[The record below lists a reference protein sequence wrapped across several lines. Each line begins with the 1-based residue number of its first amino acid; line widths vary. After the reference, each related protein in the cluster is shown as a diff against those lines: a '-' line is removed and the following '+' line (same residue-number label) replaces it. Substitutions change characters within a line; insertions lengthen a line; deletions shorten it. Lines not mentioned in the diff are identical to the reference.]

1 MLNSEGEE
9 ESSIY
14 SNNNN
19 MNEEKKKASLENKK
33 KNSHASN
40 NNINIK
46 PSSNNQNDNIK
57 KKSSNIDDIFDDSY
71 NIMDSKD
78 DDDKTKNLD
87 KINDDNHINN
97 EENKQNE
104 NNLKEENSLNFD
116 SIEENKKNE
125 YNNNEEE
132 NNMSLNNFDKNKD
145 EKINYNNNY
154 NNYINSSDENNKN
167 YDNNENNKNEI
178 NNLDNNENTSKNDFK
193 IIDNNENENKNE
205 NNIKMNISSNSISKN
220 NNQDNSNYFDD
231 NDNCNDNKDIDNFIN
246 NKDNNENNEKNGN
259 NISDKISNNNNNYK
273 NNDKEIK
280 DLNMNNNYY
289 NKGENNNDSFELNL
303 SQYSNNI
310 KNSNIASINNISQ
323 KEDKKNISISNNDM
337 NRSNNNNGK
346 KSIENNNLFD
356 SINKMNRNNDN
367 KSLENSNLNNSNN
380 KINENNKNNNN
391 NNISR
396 DNNSLYNSNN
406 KINENNENNNN
417 KSKKIISINN
427 SNNNKMNENNE
438 SNEYNE
444 YNENQSKI
452 NNSLHSYYSNNNI
465 NQNNEKKPKE
475 NDSLYLDNNNRESNP
490 KNNSKNS
497 KDLLPKDNSADLK
510 QKKLPIINSNISQ
523 YSNPYIDNL
532 NISNIRSS
540 INSNQNNNEIKQEKS
555 NKSIM
560 TRKSYISSK
569 SSEEIKDIKDEYYI
583 KYVELKRKGF
593 HKIINKNYVSGFE
606 TFNECYELSQKNLND
621 KIKQINSLLYMSICE
636 YYKGNFNNSLSLI
649 EQAKKIFSTVSLG
662 KCHISVDSK
671 NHLEIKLLTNSSLG
685 NLSLNQYDKAISDID
700 KITKIINSLSEKK
713 INKKISFLKYVIYT
727 LFKVDSLANISL
739 ENKSLNKPQK
749 GKENLIINNFDFNQK
764 MIKDFLLSLKNKDG
778 NTILLKSFIENSS
791 RYKKLNDLTGY
802 YFCIFNKSLLSY
814 NYLLNN
820 NKDNNSKDKIN
831 LKEMKEKLYQYY
843 KCLIGKEALNKME
856 NKNKDI
862 KQFLYEFNNKMECAR
877 KIFNILENVENQLI
891 NLMKTKHLNNSKDN
905 IKEKNKKCQPYL
917 IILLIQIC
925 LNYLKNE
932 RKNDKFE
939 NENEKTENVN
949 NINKLIK
956 ELERLIK
963 KINNSEIDISS
974 INIQKVNEN
983 ILNNAKKV
991 FMKLS
996 SLYDKI
1002 LVHYYYIKLKKI
1014 SKKNLKQKYK
1024 NALDIF
1030 LDKSYSKIVQGM
1042 ELIKINNKTKGYKT
1056 NYYNIDDNN
1065 YLIIKSS
1072 KKQLKATHNYNLLKD
1087 VTKITYGIRTS
1098 NLINKR
1104 INKNND
1110 PDIKNFF
1117 KTPWRFMSFITN
1129 KRSIDLYLEDKELE
1143 NWFYGL
1149 NCLAKDN
1156 GVEYKL
1162 ISTNKFILTKIKL
1175 KIIMKL
1181 KKLKKNISEDEKDNT
1196 KSKCIRK
1203 FVKIKSI
1210 ESCSFAKIFYFY
1222 HLINDDYDKIN
1233 KNKKV

>member
-9 ESSIY
+9 ESSID

-46 PSSNNQNDNIK
+46 SSSNNQNNNIK

-125 YNNNEEE
+125 DNNNEEE
-132 NNMSLNNFDKNKD
+132 NNMSINNFDKNKD

-154 NNYINSSDENNKN
+154 NNYINTSDENNKN

-193 IIDNNENENKNE
+193 IIDNNE

-289 NKGENNNDSFELNL
+289 NKGGNNNDSFELNL

-391 NNISR
+391 ISR

-417 KSKKIISINN
+417 KSKKNISINN
-427 SNNNKMNENNE
+427 SNNKINENNE

-540 INSNQNNNEIKQEKS
+540 INSNQNNNEIKPEKS

-791 RYKKLNDLTGY
+791 RYKKLNDLSGY

-877 KIFNILENVENQLI
+877 KIFNILENMENQLI

-905 IKEKNKKCQPYL
+905 IKEKNKKCRPYL

-925 LNYLKNE
+925 LKYLKNE

-1203 FVKIKSI
+1203 FVKIKSM

>member
-9 ESSIY
+9 ESSID

-46 PSSNNQNDNIK
+46 SSSNNQNNNIK

-154 NNYINSSDENNKN
+154 NNYINTSDENNKN

-273 NNDKEIK
+273 NNDKENK

-337 NRSNNNNGK
+337 NRSNNNNGE

-391 NNISR
+391 ISR

-417 KSKKIISINN
+417 KSKKNISINN
-427 SNNNKMNENNE
+427 SNNKINENNE

-606 TFNECYELSQKNLND
+606 TSNECYELSQKNLND

-877 KIFNILENVENQLI
+877 KIFNILENMENQLI

-1162 ISTNKFILTKIKL
+1162 ISTNKFVLTKIKL

-1203 FVKIKSI
+1203 FVKIKSM

-1233 KNKKV
+1233 KNKKVK

>member
-46 PSSNNQNDNIK
+46 SSSNNQNNNIK

-154 NNYINSSDENNKN
+154 NNYINTSDENNKN

-337 NRSNNNNGK
+337 NRSNNNNGE

-391 NNISR
+391 ISR

-417 KSKKIISINN
+417 KSKKNISINN
-427 SNNNKMNENNE
+427 SNNKINENNE

-510 QKKLPIINSNISQ
+510 QKKLSIINSNISQ

-739 ENKSLNKPQK
+739 ENKSLNEPQK
-749 GKENLIINNFDFNQK
+749 GKENIIINNFDFNQK

-925 LNYLKNE
+925 LKYLKNE

-956 ELERLIK
+956 ELEKLIK

-1087 VTKITYGIRTS
+1087 VTKITCGIRTS

-1162 ISTNKFILTKIKL
+1162 ISTNKFVLTKIKL

>member
-46 PSSNNQNDNIK
+46 SSSNNQNNNIK

-125 YNNNEEE
+125 DNNNEEE
-132 NNMSLNNFDKNKD
+132 NNMSINNFDKNKD

-193 IIDNNENENKNE
+193 IIDNNE

-289 NKGENNNDSFELNL
+289 NKGGNNNDSFELNL

-337 NRSNNNNGK
+337 NRSNNNNGE

-391 NNISR
+391 ISR

-417 KSKKIISINN
+417 KSKKNISINN
-427 SNNNKMNENNE
+427 SNNKINENNE

-877 KIFNILENVENQLI
+877 KIFNILENMENQLI

-1203 FVKIKSI
+1203 FVKIKSM